1 MREKVSG
8 ESAIPKA
15 SWGCAPALPNRIR
28 EFFLRG
34 VFSITS
40 RRQIK
45 VFRCSS
51 FSKMLPRCGRV
62 AHICGANETAQSN
75 AIGIPRVSLFSK
87 PCRKPLAIPL
97 KIVYNKYKFSA
108 QREMN
113 IERKCSNYG
122 CNHISTAPC
131 LSHCTVCAGL
141 CLFFGTIYS
150 LKETLSA
157 DDGNCNAGISA
168 DLHSAG
174 KPDIILYDWSFGCV
188 GFAAG
193 TGD

>member
-1 MREKVSG
+1 
-8 ESAIPKA
+8 
-15 SWGCAPALPNRIR
+15 
-28 EFFLRG
+28 
-34 VFSITS
+34 
-40 RRQIK
+40 
-45 VFRCSS
+45 
-51 FSKMLPRCGRV
+51 MLPRCGRV
-62 AHICGANETAQSN
+62 AHICEANQN
-75 AIGIPRVSLFSK
+75 CIIKCNGIQRASLFSK

-113 IERKCSNYG
+113 IERKCSNYR

-157 DDGNCNAGISA
+157 DDGNCNASISA

-174 KPDIILYDWSFGCV
+174 KSDIILYDWSFGCV